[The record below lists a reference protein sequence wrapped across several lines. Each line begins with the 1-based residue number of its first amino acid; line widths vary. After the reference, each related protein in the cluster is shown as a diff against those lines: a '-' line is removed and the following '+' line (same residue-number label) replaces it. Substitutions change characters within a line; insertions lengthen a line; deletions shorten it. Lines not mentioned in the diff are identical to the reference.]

1 MTGTPGSASQVS
13 VRAES
18 LGLAPCL
25 QGQHWVARDLFL
37 RIAFPGTEPNM
48 LSMDLNGL
56 ENGKRGQ
63 LGGQM
68 LVAMPGM
75 RDERFQ
81 RSVIYI
87 CGHSADGA
95 MGIVINNRTPSMTFR
110 DLLVQLDLIEPDQ
123 AIRLPRRVSH
133 AHVLRGG
140 PVETSRGFV
149 LHTPDFTIPSVT
161 QEIDDGVCMT
171 DRNPRHPARDRA
183 RRGAA
188 VRDPGARLRGLE
200 RRPAGARDRRQRLA
214 ALRGRSGASLQP
226 RPRQQVRPRLAKD
239 RHRPGHAVGGGRAGV
254 EQAVTSHSSLPC
266 KGRAGR
272 GPPRRFMSSRL

>member
-1 MTGTPGSASQVS
+1 
-13 VRAES
+13 
-18 LGLAPCL
+18 
-25 QGQHWVARDLFL
+25 
-37 RIAFPGTEPNM
+37 M
-48 LSMDLNGL
+48 LTMDLNGL
-56 ENGKRGQ
+56 ESSGRGR

-149 LHTPDFTIPSVT
+149 LHTSDFSIPSVT
-161 QEIDDGVCMT
+161 QEIDDGICMT
-171 DRNPRHPARDRA
+171 ATLDILRAIAKDEGPRSAILALGYAGWSAGQLEREIAANGWLHCEADLELIFSSDLESKYDRA
-183 RRGAA
+183 LRKIGI
-188 VRDPGARLRGLE
+188 DPVMLSAE
-200 RRPAGARDRRQRLA
+200 
-214 ALRGRSGASLQP
+214 
-226 RPRQQVRPRLAKD
+226 V
-239 RHRPGHAVGGGRAGV
+239 GRA
-254 EQAVTSHSSLPC
+254 
-266 KGRAGR
+266 
-272 GPPRRFMSSRL
+272 

>member
-1 MTGTPGSASQVS
+1 
-13 VRAES
+13 
-18 LGLAPCL
+18 
-25 QGQHWVARDLFL
+25 
-37 RIAFPGTEPNM
+37 M
-48 LSMDLNGL
+48 LSMVMDRKGEERRGL
-56 ENGKRGQ
+56 

-68 LVAMPGM
+68 LIAMPGM

-161 QEIDDGVCMT
+161 QEIDGGVCMT
-171 DRNPRHPARDRA
+171 ATLDILRAIARDEGPRSA
-183 RRGAA
+183 ILALGYAGWSA
-188 VRDPGARLRGLE
+188 GQLE
-200 RRPAGARDRRQRLA
+200 REIAANGWLHCEGDLDLLFSDDLDSKYDR
-214 ALRGRSGASLQP
+214 ALRKIGIDPMMLSSEA
-226 RPRQQVRPRLAKD
+226 
-239 RHRPGHAVGGGRAGV
+239 GRA
-254 EQAVTSHSSLPC
+254 
-266 KGRAGR
+266 
-272 GPPRRFMSSRL
+272 

>member
-1 MTGTPGSASQVS
+1 
-13 VRAES
+13 
-18 LGLAPCL
+18 
-25 QGQHWVARDLFL
+25 
-37 RIAFPGTEPNM
+37 M
-48 LSMDLNGL
+48 LPMDLHGL
-56 ENGKRGQ
+56 ENGKRGR

-133 AHVLRGG
+133 AHVLKGG

-161 QEIDDGVCMT
+161 QEIDEGVCMT
-171 DRNPRHPARDRA
+171 ATLDILRAIARDEGPRSA
-183 RRGAA
+183 ILALGYAGWSA
-188 VRDPGARLRGLE
+188 GQLE
-200 RRPAGARDRRQRLA
+200 REIAANGWLHCEADPELLFSNDLDSKYDR
-214 ALRGRSGASLQP
+214 ALRKIGIDPVMLSAE
-226 RPRQQVRPRLAKD
+226 A
-239 RHRPGHAVGGGRAGV
+239 GRA
-254 EQAVTSHSSLPC
+254 
-266 KGRAGR
+266 
-272 GPPRRFMSSRL
+272 

>member
-1 MTGTPGSASQVS
+1 
-13 VRAES
+13 
-18 LGLAPCL
+18 
-25 QGQHWVARDLFL
+25 
-37 RIAFPGTEPNM
+37 M
-48 LSMDLNGL
+48 LLMDLNGL
-56 ENGKRGQ
+56 ENGKRGR

-171 DRNPRHPARDRA
+171 ATLDILRAIARDEGPRSA
-183 RRGAA
+183 ILALGYAGWSA
-188 VRDPGARLRGLE
+188 GQLE
-200 RRPAGARDRRQRLA
+200 REIAANGWLHCEADPELLFSHDLDSKYDR
-214 ALRGRSGASLQP
+214 ALRKIGIDPVMLSAE
-226 RPRQQVRPRLAKD
+226 A
-239 RHRPGHAVGGGRAGV
+239 GRA
-254 EQAVTSHSSLPC
+254 
-266 KGRAGR
+266 
-272 GPPRRFMSSRL
+272 

>member
-1 MTGTPGSASQVS
+1 
-13 VRAES
+13 
-18 LGLAPCL
+18 
-25 QGQHWVARDLFL
+25 
-37 RIAFPGTEPNM
+37 M
-48 LSMDLNGL
+48 LLMDLNGL
-56 ENGKRGQ
+56 ENGKRGR

-87 CGHSADGA
+87 CGHSSDGA

-171 DRNPRHPARDRA
+171 ATLDILRAIARDEGPRSA
-183 RRGAA
+183 ILALGYAGWSA
-188 VRDPGARLRGLE
+188 GQLE
-200 RRPAGARDRRQRLA
+200 REIAANGWLHCEADPELLFSHDLDSKYDR
-214 ALRGRSGASLQP
+214 ALRKIGIDPVMLSAE
-226 RPRQQVRPRLAKD
+226 A
-239 RHRPGHAVGGGRAGV
+239 GRA
-254 EQAVTSHSSLPC
+254 
-266 KGRAGR
+266 
-272 GPPRRFMSSRL
+272 